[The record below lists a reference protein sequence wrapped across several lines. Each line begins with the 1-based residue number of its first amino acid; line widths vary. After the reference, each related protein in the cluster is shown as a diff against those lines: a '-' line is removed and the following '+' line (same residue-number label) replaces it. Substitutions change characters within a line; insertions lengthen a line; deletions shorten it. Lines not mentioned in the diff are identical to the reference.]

1 MIDLPDPD
9 NTSIKERRKLRVEN
23 EDEKFD
29 DDHYLADL
37 YENEYIDEVL
47 LKYKPDFSSN
57 LRENEDEDNVESEVK
72 DSKEFTQSEQDCL
85 KSLPKRTYLLSKEQ
99 KFFAFAGLVD
109 ILYAYCYTNRVNCG
123 EKNVEAG
130 WSIAKL
136 SSTLS
141 WFDVINIYSMYQFFV
156 YFLSIFIFSKVFYSF
171 EEVLVASYRRSLCFP
186 LYRNWK
192 LCKAVLKDLI
202 KLLKKG

>member
-57 LRENEDEDNVESEVK
+57 LRENEEEENEESEGNEAK

-141 WFDVINIYSMYQFFV
+141 WFDVINIYIRCLKFCLFF
-156 YFLSIFIFSKVFYSF
+156 FKSFY
-171 EEVLVASYRRSLCFP
+171 
-186 LYRNWK
+186 
-192 LCKAVLKDLI
+192 
-202 KLLKKG
+202 LLKGVLFIRRGSCGLI